1 MLDDLIK
8 ERIKKVSELRTLGI
22 EPYPEKSSR
31 QFTLGEV
38 LAHFPSWSKTKKKII
53 IAGRVRALR
62 GHGGVIFCDLKDETG
77 KLQLVLKED
86 ILSQEQLKFF
96 EKYIDLGDFLEAQG
110 SLFATQRGEKSLL
123 VKKFTLLAKS
133 LRPLPTEWFGL
144 EDTEERF
151 RKRYLDLLENEE
163 VRTRFS
169 WRSKIISEIRNFLN
183 QRGYLEVETPILQ
196 TVYGGANAQPFLTKL
211 EALNLKLY
219 LRIAPELYLKRLLI
233 GGFENIYEIGKNFRN
248 EGIDREHNPEFTMLE
263 LYSAYRTRDDLMKL
277 LEELIKHLVRQM
289 KNYQDNTNLLK
300 QNWLKIDFEDF
311 LNKKTGLNFT
321 DTQEA
326 WLKKAQ
332 EVGVEHSSSS
342 ASKEKL
348 ADEIFKKLRGEIK
361 APTFI
366 INQPVAISPLAKQN
380 SQEPSKT
387 LRFELILNGWEIAN
401 GFSELNDPLEQRK
414 RFEAQAKLRAQGEA
428 ETHPQDQDFLEALEY
443 GMPPAA
449 GLGIGLDRL
458 VAVLTQA
465 SSLKE
470 VILFPFMKPKQ

>member
-1 MLDDLIK
+1 MLDDIIK
-8 ERIKKVSELRTLGI
+8 ERIKKVSELRKLGI
-22 EPYPEKSSR
+22 DPYPEKSQR
-31 QFTLGEV
+31 QFSLGEV
-38 LAHFPSWSKTKKKII
+38 LAHFSSWSKAKKKII
-53 IAGRVRALR
+53 IAGRIRALR

-86 ILSQEQLKFF
+86 VLSQEQLKFF

-110 SLFATQRGEKSLL
+110 LLFVTQRGERSLL

-300 QNWLKIDFEDF
+300 QKWLKIDFEDF
-311 LNKKTGLNFT
+311 LKKKTGLNFT

-332 EVGVEHSSSS
+332 ELGVENSSPST
-342 ASKEKL
+342 SKEKL

-361 APTFI
+361 NPTFI

-380 SQEPSKT
+380 SQDPSKT

-428 ETHPQDQDFLEALEY
+428 ETHPQDIDFLEALEY

-458 VAVLTQA
+458 IAVLTHA
-465 SSLKE
+465 PSLKE
-470 VILFPFMKPKQ
+470 VILFPFMKPRK

>member
-1 MLDDLIK
+1 
-8 ERIKKVSELRTLGI
+8 
-22 EPYPEKSSR
+22 
-31 QFTLGEV
+31 
-38 LAHFPSWSKTKKKII
+38 
-53 IAGRVRALR
+53 
-62 GHGGVIFCDLKDETG
+62 
-77 KLQLVLKED
+77 
-86 ILSQEQLKFF
+86 
-96 EKYIDLGDFLEAQG
+96 
-110 SLFATQRGEKSLL
+110 
-123 VKKFTLLAKS
+123 
-133 LRPLPTEWFGL
+133 
-144 EDTEERF
+144 
-151 RKRYLDLLENEE
+151 
-163 VRTRFS
+163 
-169 WRSKIISEIRNFLN
+169 
-183 QRGYLEVETPILQ
+183 
-196 TVYGGANAQPFLTKL
+196 
-211 EALNLKLY
+211 
-219 LRIAPELYLKRLLI
+219 
-233 GGFENIYEIGKNFRN
+233 
-248 EGIDREHNPEFTMLE
+248 
-263 LYSAYRTRDDLMKL
+263 
-277 LEELIKHLVRQM
+277 
-289 KNYQDNTNLLK
+289 
-300 QNWLKIDFEDF
+300 LKIDFEDF

>member
-1 MLDDLIK
+1 MKL
-8 ERIKKVSELRTLGI
+8 E
-22 EPYPEKSSR
+22 
-31 QFTLGEV
+31 
-38 LAHFPSWSKTKKKII
+38 
-53 IAGRVRALR
+53 IA
-62 GHGGVIFCDLKDETG
+62 ISFKG
-77 KLQLVLKED
+77 KN

-332 EVGVEHSSSS
+332 EVGVEHSFSS

-401 GFSELNDPLEQRK
+401 GFLN
-414 RFEAQAKLRAQGEA
+414 
-428 ETHPQDQDFLEALEY
+428 
-443 GMPPAA
+443 
-449 GLGIGLDRL
+449 
-458 VAVLTQA
+458 
-465 SSLKE
+465 
-470 VILFPFMKPKQ
+470 